1 MIVRDII
8 AFGALYSTKGE
19 FRAESEF
26 AFFVMSLLMIIF
38 VAYEADRNE
47 Y

>member
-8 AFGALYSTKGE
+8 AFGALYSTKSE

-26 AFFVMSLLMIIF
+26 VFLL
-38 VAYEADRNE
+38 
-47 Y
+47 